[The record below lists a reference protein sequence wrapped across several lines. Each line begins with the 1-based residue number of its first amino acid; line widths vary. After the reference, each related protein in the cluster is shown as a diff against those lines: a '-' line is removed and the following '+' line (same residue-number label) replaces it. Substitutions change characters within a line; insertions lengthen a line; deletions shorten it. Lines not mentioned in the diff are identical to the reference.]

1 MKNRKV
7 RTSFPFLSFPLIIL
21 PFPLYDPYVLKSD
34 TIGLSRTGARFRI
47 SWLSIVSGSPLISPN
62 ENETCAPPSALRN
75 NNSSIPNSS
84 SFSISQVPE
93 KFSENLSRSK
103 VLYPACEL
111 MPKGIIEI
119 NSKIDE
125 DFDLKVMAL
134 GELFCCIVKL
144 QCFIFELGDSQ
155 EDAMCPTSYVRQQVL
170 PAAHATTSLGR
181 VLGHSAPKMPCAR
194 RPVGLHWRARAGASG
209 TFWLAAK
216 TPQAKTSR

>member
-21 PFPLYDPYVLKSD
+21 PFPLYAPYVLKSD
-34 TIGLSRTGARFRI
+34 TMGLSRTGARFRI
-47 SWLSIVSGSPLISPN
+47 SWPSIVSGSPLISPN

-93 KFSENLSRSK
+93 KFSENLSRSR
-103 VLYPACEL
+103 VVYPACER

-125 DFDLKVMAL
+125 KFDLKIMAL
-134 GELFCCIVKL
+134 GELFCCIVKP
-144 QCFIFELGDSQ
+144 QCFIFEPWRNTGGRNVPNQL
-155 EDAMCPTSYVRQQVL
+155 RQ
-170 PAAHATTSLGR
+170 TTSFTCCAHDHFVG
-181 VLGHSAPKMPCAR
+181 SCAR
-194 RPVGLHWRARAGASG
+194 PLRATDALRPPACGPALAGSG
-209 TFWLAAK
+209 RRFGHIFACA
-216 TPQAKTSR
+216 